1 MKVSSVVT
9 GIEFETFSYMV
20 KYEGFFDGVT
30 RSRNRLGLYLT
41 SPHIDTNQRI
51 FVPLDD
57 INVSLHTV
65 EVLPAA
71 QKIAEVNDVGPLP
84 ISLYAQGQTRK
95 VTILSHYD
103 IEIVDRS
110 AEGEEFDM
118 IIVKSGDYTY
128 TFPQVVRE
136 SAHKITLNLDC
147 DPESLQERFTKN
159 RGQAVLSW
167 INKIHEN
174 EFYVSRGVIPPILF
188 IDRVEH
194 RPRAVLLTPDGAALD
209 HQFVGCLFQRFD
221 KQGLIQDL
229 ECRGISPVPK
239 TDGELLAL
247 YLSDNSDYIVEQQ
260 IKVIDMPIT
269 QFAAL
274 FEEDETF
281 FIDDEGDDTEE
292 SSEETFIYEDSSPIA
307 DIVSAVND
315 YCRVVGVPL
324 PEENDALRL
333 RIAAELVRGIT
344 ASNSNALAA
353 LAPVV
358 ND

>member
-20 KYEGFFDGVT
+20 KYEGDFNGLT
-30 RSRNRLGLYLT
+30 KSRNRLGLYLT
-41 SPHIDTNQRI
+41 SPHIDTNQQI
-51 FVPLDD
+51 FVPLSD
-57 INVSLHTV
+57 INVSLDSV
-65 EVLPAA
+65 EVLPQA

-84 ISLYAQGQTRK
+84 ISLYARDQTRK

-103 IEIVDRS
+103 IQVIDRS
-110 AEGEEFDM
+110 VEGEEFDM

-136 SAHKITLNLDC
+136 SAHQITINLDC
-147 DPESLQERFTKN
+147 DPENLQERFTKN

-174 EFYVSRGVIPPILF
+174 EFYVDRGVIPPILF

-209 HQFVGCLFQRFD
+209 HPFVGCLFRRFD
-221 KQGLIQDL
+221 TQGLIQDL

-239 TDGELLAL
+239 TDDELLAL
-247 YLSDNSDYIVEQQ
+247 YLQDSSDYYVEQAIQ
-260 IKVIDMPIT
+260 VIDMPL
-269 QFAAL
+269 QVFARS

-281 FIDDEGDDTEE
+281 FIDVEDDMEE
-292 SSEETFIYEDSSPIA
+292 SNEEETFTYEDSSPIA

-353 LAPVV
+353 LVPVV